1 MKKVSAAAAKNSFG
15 QVMDDARL
23 APLVIQKHG
32 RSVIVMCAVEEFERL
47 QKLAGETVSSA
58 PPESS

>member
-1 MKKVSAAAAKNSFG
+1 MKKVAAADAKNSFG

-32 RSVIVMCAVEEFERL
+32 RPVVVMCSVEEFERL
-47 QKLAGETVSSA
+47 QMLAGVAASS
-58 PPESS
+58 PPGDA

>member
-1 MKKVSAAAAKNSFG
+1 MKKVSAADAKNSFG

-32 RSVIVMCAVEEFERL
+32 RPVVVMCSIEEFERL
-47 QKLAGETVSSA
+47 QTLAGVAASNLPGDA
-58 PPESS
+58 

>member
-1 MKKVSAAAAKNSFG
+1 MSAATAKNSFG

-47 QKLAGETVSSA
+47 QKLAGEAVSSA
-58 PPESS
+58 PQEPS

>member
-1 MKKVSAAAAKNSFG
+1 MKKVAAADAKNSFG

-32 RSVIVMCAVEEFERL
+32 RSVVVMCSVEEFERL
-47 QKLAGETVSSA
+47 QAIAEEQPDSPAGGL
-58 PPESS
+58 